1 MATTFVEVNDKY
13 YNSLSMGKVL
23 TKTEIDQDTQEEVTK
38 YFFQYFGGQDVE
50 IDQQTYQD
58 IIDGKYDP
66 SVTVDM
72 IDSESASEGQVIVAD
87 GDGGASFESLRT
99 LNGNSLIGDDDL
111 TITTYQPF
119 PSGWNT
125 QITSQ
130 NTIEDFCADVDST
143 DSAVVGMVYLGELEF
158 SSTPFIG
165 NAEAVVEIVA
175 QNSGRKTIHILLSSG
190 TDYPYHWEYTYW
202 TMGGITQNSGWIG
215 FQTAPK
221 VVNNVSPTWV
231 SDATYAD
238 YGYKGTITIS
248 GVTSSMRPE
257 VTFGVDEALSGNY
270 APICNAVSGGV
281 EIYGKVDTAITIP
294 TVVVY
299 EK

>member
-1 MATTFVEVNDKY
+1 MATTFVEIDGKH

-66 SVTVDM
+66 PVTVDM
-72 IDSESASEGQVIVAD
+72 IDSGSASEGQVIVAD
-87 GDGGASFESLRT
+87 GDGGASF
-99 LNGNSLIGDDDL
+99 GY
-111 TITTYQPF
+111 ITTYRPF
-119 PSGWNT
+119 PSSWDNYT
-125 QITSQ
+125 TIDVQ
-130 NTIEDFCADVDST
+130 NTIEDFCAVVDN
-143 DSAVVGMVYLGELEF
+143 DQDAIVGMAYLGELTFE
-158 SSTPFIG
+158 STPFAG
-165 NAEAVVEIVA
+165 NAEALVEIVDE
-175 QNSGRKTIHILLSSG
+175 NDGHKTIHIILSSG
-190 TDYPYHWEYTYW
+190 TNYPYHWEYTYW
-202 TMGGITQNSGWIG
+202 TISDIVHTSGWIG
-215 FQTAPK
+215 FQTEPK
-221 VVNNVSPTWV
+221 VVNNVSPTWA

-257 VTFGVDEALSGNY
+257 VTFGIDEAVSGNY

-294 TVVVY
+294 TIVIY
-299 EK
+299 ER

>member
-1 MATTFVEVNDKY
+1 MATTFVEIDGKH

-38 YFFQYFGGQDVE
+38 YFFQYFGGQDIE

-66 SVTVDM
+66 LVTVDM

-87 GDGGASFESLRT
+87 GDGGASFES
-99 LNGNSLIGDDDL
+99 
-111 TITTYQPF
+111 ITTYQPF

-130 NTIEDFCADVDST
+130 NTIEDFCAEVDST

-158 SSTPFIG
+158 SSTPFVG

-175 QNSGRKTIHILLSSG
+175 ENSGRKTIHILLSSG

-238 YGYKGTITIS
+238 YGYKGTIIIS

-257 VTFGVDEALSGNY
+257 ANWNFKSCWL
-270 APICNAVSGGV
+270 
-281 EIYGKVDTAITIP
+281 
-294 TVVVY
+294 
-299 EK
+299 